1 MGVGT
6 IGADSALAH
15 GFTGVLL
22 RSTGIKHDLRK
33 VMPYEIYASVD
44 FKVPVGTNGDCY
56 DRYLLR
62 MDEMVES
69 LNIIEQCIAHMPQG
83 PIKNESYKISPPSRQ
98 IMKWSMEA
106 AIHHFKYFS
115 CGVAPAANEV
125 YAGIES
131 PKGEFGV
138 YLVNEE
144 RDFRPYRCKIR
155 SPGYMHLQGLD
166 LMSYNHF
173 LADVTTII
181 GTQDIVFGE
190 IDR

>member
-1 MGVGT
+1 MYGN
-6 IGADSALAH
+6 L
-15 GFTGVLL
+15 
-22 RSTGIKHDLRK
+22 
-33 VMPYEIYASVD
+33 D

-69 LNIIEQCIAHMPQG
+69 LNIIEQCINNIPQG
-83 PIKNESYKISPPSRQ
+83 PIKNESYKISPPSRR
-98 IMKWSMEA
+98 IMKSSMEA
-106 AIHHFKYFS
+106 TIHHFKYFS
-115 CGVAPAANEV
+115 HGVTPPSNEV
-125 YAGIES
+125 YSGIES

-138 YLVNEE
+138 YLANE
-144 RDFRPYRCKIR
+144 DMSNRPYRCKIK
-155 SPGYMHLQGLD
+155 SPGYVHLQGLD

>member
-1 MGVGT
+1 
-6 IGADSALAH
+6 
-15 GFTGVLL
+15 
-22 RSTGIKHDLRK
+22 
-33 VMPYEIYASVD
+33 MPYESYGELD

-62 MDEMVES
+62 MSEMLES
-69 LNIIEQCIAHMPQG
+69 LLIIEQCIDRIPQG
-83 PIKNESYKISPPSRQ
+83 PIKNESYKVSPPPRQ
-98 IMKWSMEA
+98 IMKSSMEA
-106 AIHHFKYFS
+106 LIHHFKYFS
-115 CGVAPAANEV
+115 QGLVLDANEV

-138 YLVNEE
+138 YLANA
-144 RDFRPYRCKIR
+144 DKDTRPYRCKIK

>member
-1 MGVGT
+1 MGVGA
-6 IGADSALAH
+6 IGRESALAQ

-22 RSTGIKHDLRK
+22 RSTGVRHDLRK
-33 VMPYEIYASVD
+33 TMPYEVYGGLEFRI
-44 FKVPVGTNGDCY
+44 PVGSNGDCY

-62 MDEMVES
+62 MMEMYES
-69 LNIIEQCIAHMPQG
+69 TDIIEQCLDQIPEG
-83 PIKNESYKISPPSRQ
+83 PIKNENYKISPPSRTLV
-98 IMKWSMEA
+98 KTSMEGL
-106 AIHHFKYFS
+106 IHHFKYFS
-115 CGVAPAANEV
+115 SGISPQPNEV

-138 YLVNEE
+138 YLVSEGKN
-144 RDFRPYRCKIR
+144 RPYRCKIK